1 MVWAGVESI
10 HAARALLIHC
20 QRRLGASL
28 EGFEVVP
35 QASLEA
41 VLEHTAKARKPLE
54 GDHAWHAL
62 IEIVADAEGADSLAE
77 RVENTLAEAFE
88 TGLVQDAAIASSEA
102 QADAFWLIREEVP
115 FAERAKGPAVQHDIS
130 VAVERMPDFIEQV
143 SPQIEVKFPGTHVVA
158 FGHLGDG
165 NIHYHVLAAPAPRRA
180 GT

>member
-1 MVWAGVESI
+1 VVWAGVESI

-62 IEIVADAEGADSLAE
+62 IEIVADAEGADLLAE

-88 TGLVQDAAIASSEA
+88 TGLVQDAAIAASEA
-102 QADAFWLIREEVP
+102 QADAFWLIARRCP
-115 FAERAKGPAVQHDIS
+115 
-130 VAVERMPDFIEQV
+130 
-143 SPQIEVKFPGTHVVA
+143 SPS
-158 FGHLGDG
+158 
-165 NIHYHVLAAPAPRRA
+165 APRARRA
-180 GT
+180 A

>member
-1 MVWAGVESI
+1 VVWAGVESI

-62 IEIVADAEGADSLAE
+62 IEIVADAEGADRWPSGWK
-77 RVENTLAEAFE
+77 TLWPRPSKP
-88 TGLVQDAAIASSEA
+88 V
-102 QADAFWLIREEVP
+102 WC
-115 FAERAKGPAVQHDIS
+115 
-130 VAVERMPDFIEQV
+130 RMPP
-143 SPQIEVKFPGTHVVA
+143 SP
-158 FGHLGDG
+158 
-165 NIHYHVLAAPAPRRA
+165 PAKPRPTPS
-180 GT
+180 G